1 MTIFRKPVQKIQVWL
16 KSDKT
21 AGAEHERQCKHD
33 NISMDSSENERY
45 FGEKFNNFYFWNFFF
60 LSLETHAGDE
70 VMWKNALELDGLQMA
85 I

>member
-1 MTIFRKPVQKIQVWL
+1 
-16 KSDKT
+16 
-21 AGAEHERQCKHD
+21 
-33 NISMDSSENERY
+33 MDSSENERY